1 MSEPTSERL
10 AGSLTL
16 RRIVAAGARAA
27 QLLAGLSLVLSSLL
41 AFPSVIPAMIAAWLF
56 WYSYRIMHGRSAWQP
71 LVVCLGV
78 LVIKRVGWPPGIVA
92 VVAAMVLAIGAE
104 YWRRP
109 TIANVPRRMN
119 AALLAIIWLAWAAA
133 AWDWHR
139 SVHANHL
146 VSPVDARP
154 VVCIG
159 DSLTSYPPRRG
170 YPKDL
175 ARLLSVPVE
184 NLGQPG
190 VTSGEALKQLPAL
203 LAARPQAVVIELGG
217 HDYLKDG
224 SWLPTK
230 SRAEV
235 KGNLI
240 RLIVA
245 ARECGAEVVL
255 MEIPRG
261 FIVDPFAGLER
272 ELAREYDLELISD
285 SAIRQLVLWSPDC
298 PPGLW
303 TGGPYLSDDGLHP
316 NARGDAYLAAVVAQT
331 LARLYGPQILK
342 SRQ

>member
-1 MSEPTSERL
+1 MAL
-10 AGSLTL
+10 AL
-16 RRIVAAGARAA
+16 
-27 QLLAGLSLVLSSLL
+27 
-41 AFPSVIPAMIAAWLF
+41 
-56 WYSYRIMHGRSAWQP
+56 
-71 LVVCLGV
+71 
-78 LVIKRVGWPPGIVA
+78 
-92 VVAAMVLAIGAE
+92 GAE
-104 YWRRP
+104 RWRRP
-109 TIANVPRRMN
+109 TIANAPRRMN
-119 AALLAIIWLAWAAA
+119 AALLAILWLAWAGA

-139 SVHANHL
+139 SAHANHSVPL
-146 VSPVDARP
+146 VNARP

-175 ARLLSVPVE
+175 ARLLNVPVV

-217 HDYLKDG
+217 HDYLKDA

-235 KGNLI
+235 KRNLI

-245 ARECGAEVVL
+245 VRQCGAEVIL

-316 NARGDAYLAAVVAQT
+316 NARGDAYLAAVVAET
-331 LARLYGPQILK
+331 LARLYGPQILQ
-342 SRQ
+342 RQP